1 MTPFVPQ
8 LADRSALIAQ
18 LAEPA
23 ADKFGIMTTLATHAT
38 TKPRPQ
44 GMSHRISLWAILL
57 LGCIGAATCALLVA
71 DRYAP
76 SHGTLEVQPVRFDAA
91 ALDPDVMHRFL
102 LENGMTGSVRAVV
115 VHFRDGNCP
124 CTTLADA
131 RFLALMTR
139 HAGADVVFATAEA
152 PGAGG
157 GRVRG
162 LERLPRL
169 SPEASARLWQALP
182 AAPAVAV
189 FDGEGRPRFLGPYAE
204 GAHCSASHG
213 GKVEAT
219 LAGIDGTSAVAGK
232 AIEAAGCVCDA
243 RRGNALT
250 PVIAKASIT
259 H

>member
-1 MTPFVPQ
+1 
-8 LADRSALIAQ
+8 
-18 LAEPA
+18 
-23 ADKFGIMTTLATHAT
+23 
-38 TKPRPQ
+38 
-44 GMSHRISLWAILL
+44 
-57 LGCIGAATCALLVA
+57 
-71 DRYAP
+71 
-76 SHGTLEVQPVRFDAA
+76 
-91 ALDPDVMHRFL
+91 
-102 LENGMTGSVRAVV
+102 
-115 VHFRDGNCP
+115 
-124 CTTLADA
+124 
-131 RFLALMTR
+131 
-139 HAGADVVFATAEA
+139 VFATAEA

-219 LAGIDGTSAVAGK
+219 LAGIDGTSTVAVK

-250 PVIAKASIT
+250 PVIAKASVT